1 MSYVLAVILF
11 VTYQYCSSVTP
22 VWQKQAICE
31 KIFWSFFFF
40 YILILDIFLF
50 LEVLYERSRYEISV
64 MKD

>member
-22 VWQKQAICE
+22 CDKNKPYVKNLLI
-31 KIFWSFFFF
+31 FFF

-50 LEVLYERSRYEISV
+50 LEVLYERSRYGISV